1 MQSLQNIIED
11 ANIPGLQ
18 LTYINN
24 GKEVNYVVVAGDK
37 YGGKPNT
44 TVRSRAAKRWPAGGA
59 VYTLFT
65 GSGQDENFV
74 RGKMKLLL
82 LKYKGLSDENAII
95 AANL

>member
-44 TVRSRAAKRWPAGGA
+44 TVCSRQRSTGLRVELFIHSLRVPAKMR
-59 VYTLFT
+59 TL
-65 GSGQDENFV
+65 SEE
-74 RGKMKLLL
+74 R
-82 LKYKGLSDENAII
+82 
-95 AANL
+95 